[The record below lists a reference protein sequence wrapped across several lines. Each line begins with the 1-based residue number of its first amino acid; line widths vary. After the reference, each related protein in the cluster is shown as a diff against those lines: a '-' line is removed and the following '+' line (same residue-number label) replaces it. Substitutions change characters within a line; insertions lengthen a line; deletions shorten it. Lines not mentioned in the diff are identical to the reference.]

1 MKQRVWI
8 VTQTGCC
15 GHDQIV
21 GVFADEQDAKDKAD
35 SLVEASW
42 DSWEVD

>member
-1 MKQRVWI
+1 MKQRVCI

-15 GHDQIV
+15 GHDEIV

>member
-1 MKQRVWI
+1 VKQRVWI

-15 GHDQIV
+15 GHDEIV